1 MGWAEK
7 LASGRYR
14 AGYRVPGG
22 EKRYIESSF
31 THKAAAERAA
41 SAAEQDARAL
51 GWRDPRAAERSW
63 GDWCAEWLR
72 GHYVERSTHS
82 RTMSMI
88 ESRIMPKWG
97 DTRLIDIN
105 RHEIRAW
112 AIELQQAGLTA
123 TSAKRIIAAFSPS
136 LSAAVDVGILKSNP
150 AIGLRLNI
158 PTNLSERVLS
168 VKEQRHLFA
177 GFAAEGA
184 KPSAEAVAL
193 AARDQALVAVLLGA
207 GPRWGE
213 AVALMPEH
221 VNRKQH
227 TIRWRQAWDAHNR
240 ILAPYTKG
248 KKRRTTPIAPWLMEI
263 IEPLLDATERG
274 HFIFTD
280 VGGAP
285 LDASNWR
292 KRNWDPAVKRSRI
305 NDGAGERATIHT
317 LRHTYATEQLEAGL
331 SLAEIADLLGHAS
344 ITTTERYA
352 HRRSRVRAEAATAV
366 KDPRL
371 KPSKPKKKRKKDAAE
386 EAALP
391 ANVIQFPSAG

>member
-7 LASGRYR
+7 LTSGRYR
-14 AGYRVPGG
+14 AGYRIPGG
-22 EKRYIESSF
+22 EKRYLDEPF
-31 THKAAAERAA
+31 VHKAAAKRAA
-41 SAAEQDARAL
+41 DAAEQDARAL
-51 GWRDPRAAERSW
+51 GWRDPRAAERTW
-63 GDWCAEWLR
+63 GDWCEEWLR

-88 ESRIMPKWG
+88 ESRIRPKWG
-97 DTRLIDIN
+97 ETPLIDIN
-105 RHEIRAW
+105 RHELRAW
-112 AIELQQAGLTA
+112 AIELQQDGLTA

-136 LSAAVDVGILKSNP
+136 LSAAVDVGILTVNP

-158 PTNLSERVLS
+158 PSNLSERVLS
-168 VKEQRHLFA
+168 RKEQRRLFA
-177 GFAAEGA
+177 GFAPEGDQPTDA
-184 KPSAEAVAL
+184 ASAL
-193 AARDQALVAVLLGA
+193 SNRNQALVAVLLGA

-221 VNRKQH
+221 VNRKQR
-227 TIRWRQAWDAHNR
+227 TIRWRQAWDAQNR
-240 ILAPYTKG
+240 ILVGYTKG

-263 IEPLLDATERG
+263 IEPLLEVTPRG
-274 HFIFTD
+274 HYIFAD
-280 VGGAP
+280 SGGDP

-292 KRNWDPAVKRSRI
+292 KRHWDPAVKRSGV

-352 HRRSRVRAEAATAV
+352 HRRSRVREEAATAV

-371 KPSKPKKKRKKDAAE
+371 KVSKPKKKRSRKPAEDA
-386 EAALP
+386 LMP
-391 ANVIQFPSAG
+391 SNVIQFPSAG